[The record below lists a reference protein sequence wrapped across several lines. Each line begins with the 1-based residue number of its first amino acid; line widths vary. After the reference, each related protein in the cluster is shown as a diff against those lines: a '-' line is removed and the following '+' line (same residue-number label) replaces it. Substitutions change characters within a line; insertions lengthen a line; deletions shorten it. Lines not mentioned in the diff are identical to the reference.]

1 MTGAPQYEQPR
12 LIAIEGPLRVGKT
25 SLADLLAQRLHAER
39 LRDVEANPFLEDFYK
54 GRPGAA
60 FESQLYFLIK
70 RFEQWQSL
78 DLQAT
83 ADRVIVSDYL
93 FSKDRIYAYL
103 NLEDEELD
111 LYDQYYSIF
120 SDQVPIPDLVIYL
133 QAKPEKLRERIERKN
148 LPAEHQISS
157 EYLEELVKAYEH
169 FFVRYKESDLLVVET
184 SGIDFVHRNRDL
196 EELVY
201 RLRQPVKGTQYFLPL
216 GSATAD

>member
-25 SLADLLAQRLHAER
+25 SLADLLAERLHAER
-39 LRDVEANPFLEDFYK
+39 LRDVEENPFLESFYK
-54 GRPGAA
+54 GRPGSA
-60 FESQLYFLIK
+60 FASQLFFLMERYK
-70 RFEQWQSL
+70 QWLSL

-83 ADRVIVSDYL
+83 ADRVVVSDYL

-103 NLEDEELD
+103 NLEDEELN
-111 LYDQYYSIF
+111 LYDRYYSIF

-133 QAKPEKLRERIERKN
+133 QAKPEKLRERIARKN
-148 LPAEHQISS
+148 VPAEHQISG
-157 EYLEELVKAYEH
+157 EYLDELVRAYEH
-169 FFVRYKESDLLVVET
+169 FFARYKESNLLVVET

-216 GSATAD
+216 GSAKAD